1 MTKLETLYKRTELAQ
16 IQEWTM
22 CIDGNKYYS
31 IEGIQN
37 GTLTTNKPTIA
48 VGLNIG
54 KANETS
60 PSQQALKEAQAKHKK
75 KLEKG
80 YSTDVKLI
88 DNDSAYFEP
97 MLCHKYEDYKEKIDF
112 KSPVYVQP
120 KLDGQRCI
128 ARLDGLWSRNGKV
141 IKSVPHIYNALK
153 PLFDKNPNLIFD
165 GELYCDKFKNDFNQ
179 IMHLVRQQKP
189 TAQDLK
195 DSAESIQY
203 WIYDFPSNK
212 GTFSQRYLE
221 LNFLLD
227 KKIRCNTSIVVV
239 DTCLVKSQSEMD
251 RYYTDWID
259 AGYEGQIVRLDTLY
273 ESKRSR
279 NILKRKEFITAEY
292 PIISVEEGLG
302 NKSGMAG
309 YMVLKLKDTTFKS
322 NIKGS
327 HVLMEKIWKNR
338 KNYVGKTATCK
349 FFQLTP
355 DGVPR
360 FPYVIDVAREDF
372 E

>member
-1 MTKLETLYKRTELAQ
+1 MKKLPKLYKRTEVGN
-16 IQEWTM
+16 IQEWTI

-31 IEGIQN
+31 IEGIQ
-37 GTLTTNKPTIA
+37 GGKLTTNKPTVA

-54 KANETS
+54 KKNETT
-60 PSQQALKEAQAKHKK
+60 PAEQALKEAQAKWKK
-75 KLEKG
+75 KTEKN
-80 YSTDVKLI
+80 YSEDVKKI
-88 DNDSAYFEP
+88 DNESVFFKP
-97 MLCHKYEDYKEKIDF
+97 MLCHKYEDYKDRIDF
-112 KSPVYVQP
+112 DEVVFAQP

-128 ARLDGLWSRNGKV
+128 ARKDGLWSRNGKP
-141 IKSVPHIYNALK
+141 IISVPHIMKALK

-165 GELYCDKFKNDFNQ
+165 GELYADKFKNDFNQ

-195 DSAESIQY
+195 DSAESIEY
-203 WIYDFPSNK
+203 WIYDLPSNK
-212 GTFSQRYLE
+212 GVFSERSAELFNLLVALE
-221 LNFLLD
+221 G
-227 KKIRCNTSIVVV
+227 
-239 DTCLVKSQSEMD
+239 CLVCVKTPRIIDQKGLDIS
-251 RYYTDWID
+251 YTKWID
-259 AGYEGQIVRLDTLY
+259 EGFEGQIIRLDTTY
-273 ESKRSR
+273 ENKRSR
-279 NILKRKEFITAEY
+279 NILKRKEFISEEY
-292 PIISVEEGLG
+292 PIVSVEEGLG
-302 NKSGMAG
+302 NKAGMAG
-309 YMVLKLKDTTFKS
+309 YMVLRLKEGKTFKS

-327 HVLMEKIWKNR
+327 HILMEKIWKNK

>member
-1 MTKLETLYKRTELAQ
+1 MKSLPKLFKRTELGQ

-22 CIDGNKYYS
+22 NIDGNKYYS
-31 IEGIQN
+31 SEGIQG
-37 GTLTTNKPTIA
+37 GTITNNKPTIA
-48 VGLNIG
+48 IGLNVG
-54 KANETS
+54 KANETT
-60 PSQQALKEAQAKHKK
+60 PEEQASKEAQAKWQKK
-75 KLEKG
+75 VEKG
-80 YSTDVKLI
+80 YSSDIKKI
-88 DNDSAYFEP
+88 DNASAYFEP
-97 MLCHKYEDYKEKIDF
+97 MLCHKYEDYKEKVIF
-112 KSPVYVQP
+112 ANTVFVQP

-128 ARLDGLWSRNGKV
+128 ARMDGLWSRNGKV

-189 TAQDLK
+189 TSQDLK

-203 WIYDFPSNK
+203 WIYDLPS
-212 GTFSQRYLE
+212 TADVFSIRYGVLSK
-221 LNFLLD
+221 LVKSLD
-227 KKIRCNTSIVVV
+227 KSIVLVQ
-239 DTCLVKSQSEMD
+239 TELVKSQIDMD
-251 RYYTDWID
+251 KFYGGWID
-259 AGYEGQIVRLDTLY
+259 SGYEGQIIRLDTMY
-273 ESKRSR
+273 ENKRSR
-279 NILKRKEFITAEY
+279 NILKRKEFITDEY
-292 PIISVEEGLG
+292 PILEVCEGLG

-309 YMVLKLKDTTFKS
+309 FMVLKLKSGDTFKS
-322 NIKGS
+322 NIKGT
-327 HVLMEKIWKNR
+327 HILMEKIWKN
-338 KNYVGKTATCK
+338 KNNYVGKTATCK

>member
-1 MTKLETLYKRTELAQ
+1 MKQLEKLYKRTELGQ
-16 IQEWTM
+16 IQEWQM

-31 IEGIQN
+31 IEGISG
-37 GTLTTNKPTIA
+37 GTLTTNKPTVA

-80 YSTDVKLI
+80 YSIDVKAI

-97 MLCHKYEDYKEKIDF
+97 MLCHKYEDYKEKVDF

-128 ARLDGLWSRNGKV
+128 ARVDGLWSRTGKP
-141 IKSVPHIYNALK
+141 ILSVPHIHKALK
-153 PLFDKNPNLIFD
+153 PLFDKDPKLIFD

-195 DSAESIQY
+195 DSAEFIQY
-203 WIYDFPSNK
+203 WVYDLPSVK
-212 GTFSQRYLE
+212 ETFGLRRTALFDLLRQLKTNVIVYVETVGISTQRAMNE
-221 LNFLLD
+221 LYE
-227 KKIRCNTSIVVV
+227 K
-239 DTCLVKSQSEMD
+239 
-251 RYYTDWID
+251 WID
-259 AGYEGQIVRLDTLY
+259 AGYEGQIVRLDTVY
-273 ESKRSR
+273 ENKRSR

-292 PIISVEEGLG
+292 VIVEVCEGLG

-327 HVLMEKIWKNR
+327 HILMEKIWKNR

-360 FPYVIDVAREDF
+360 FPYIIDIDREDF